1 MNVRTEP
8 YRILV
13 VDDSPFIHKAVQ
25 KALVPEGYEICG
37 TGRNGKEAIAAYGDL
52 QPDLLIMDI
61 TMPVMDGITAARK
74 ITTEFPEA
82 VIMLL
87 SAMGDLEIRDQALE
101 SGVKSFATKPFTNQE
116 LVIEVQK
123 LLRPI
128 S

>member
-1 MNVRTEP
+1 MNVRTEA

-37 TGRNGKEAIAAYGDL
+37 TGRNGKEAIAAYGEL
-52 QPDLLIMDI
+52 KPDLLIMDI
-61 TMPVMDGITAARK
+61 TMPVMDGIEAARE
-74 ITTEFPEA
+74 ITTEWPEA

-87 SAMGDLEIRDQALE
+87 SAMGDEEIKHQAQA

-116 LVIEVQK
+116 LVAEVQK
-123 LLRPI
+123 SLSDI
-128 S
+128 V

>member
-1 MNVRTEP
+1 MSLRTEP

-25 KALVPEGYEICG
+25 KALVPAGYEICG
-37 TGRNGKEAIAAYGDL
+37 TGRNGKEAVAAYGDL
-52 QPDLLIMDI
+52 KPDLLIMDI
-61 TMPVMDGITAARK
+61 TMPIMDGITAARE
-74 ITTEFPEA
+74 ITIEFPEA

-87 SAMGDLEIRDQALE
+87 SAMGDEEIRGQAQE

-116 LVIEVQK
+116 LVVEVQK
-123 LLRPI
+123 LLCPR